1 MGKALD
7 VLPRVTLIAGTM
19 SAFLLAL
26 LAALIAGLGAR
37 DQMVVAELA
46 ARRGTG
52 LGLLVTAVSVAL
64 LSAGVAGWLGG
75 QVAPQMIPR
84 ARSILVAMALGLAAL
99 ELVVLRPRRQAAE
112 PTESLGAL
120 AVVLL
125 AHQVTDAARLLVF
138 AIAAASAVPALA
150 MLGGAAG
157 CGLSMVVAV
166 VAGGDL
172 LRLPLR
178 WLRAGLGVVLGLV
191 AIYLIA

>member
-1 MGKALD
+1 M
-7 VLPRVTLIAGTM
+7 LPSVSLIAITM

-26 LAALIAGLGAR
+26 LAALVAGLGAR

-46 ARRGTG
+46 VRRGPG
-52 LGLLVTAVSVAL
+52 LGLLVTAMAAAL
-64 LSAGVAGWLGG
+64 LSAAIAGWLGG
-75 QVAPQMIPR
+75 QVAPQLLPR

-138 AIAAASAVPALA
+138 AIAAASAVPVLA

-157 CGLSMVVAV
+157 CGLSMAMAV
-166 VAGGDL
+166 TGGADL

-178 WLRAGLGVVLGLV
+178 WMRTGLGVVLGLV
-191 AIYLIA
+191 AIYMFA

>member
-1 MGKALD
+1 
-7 VLPRVTLIAGTM
+7 VLLSVSLIALTM

-26 LAALIAGLGAR
+26 LAALVAGLGAR

-46 ARRGTG
+46 ARRGPG
-52 LGLLVTAVSVAL
+52 PGLLVTAMAVAL
-64 LSAGVAGWLGG
+64 LSAAIAGWLGG
-75 QVAPQMIPR
+75 QVAPQLLPR

-138 AIAAASAVPALA
+138 AIAAASAVPVLA

-157 CGLSMVVAV
+157 CGLSMVMAV
-166 VAGGDL
+166 IGGADL

-178 WLRAGLGVVLGLV
+178 WMRTGLGVVLGLI
-191 AIYLIA
+191 AIYLVA

>member
-1 MGKALD
+1 
-7 VLPRVTLIAGTM
+7 M

-26 LAALIAGLGAR
+26 LAALVAGLGAR

-75 QVAPQMIPR
+75 QVAPQMMPR

-99 ELVVLRPRRQAAE
+99 ELVVLRPHRQAAE

-125 AHQVTDAARLLVF
+125 
-138 AIAAASAVPALA
+138 
-150 MLGGAAG
+150 
-157 CGLSMVVAV
+157 
-166 VAGGDL
+166 
-172 LRLPLR
+172 
-178 WLRAGLGVVLGLV
+178 
-191 AIYLIA
+191 